1 MVFNDHWKQKG
12 QHAFLGA
19 SKYNWINYDADK
31 LASAYTGFLAAQRG
45 TELHNFAAMCIKL
58 RQKLPRSKKTLNS
71 YVNDAIGYGMTPE
84 QVLYFSDNCFG
95 TADAICFEEK
105 DSILR
110 IHDLKTGIT
119 PAHMEQLFVY
129 NALFCLEYKVKPKD
143 IFIEDRIYQCDE
155 VIVATP
161 DPNDISIIM
170 SKIIEFDKVI
180 NRIKTEVSS
189 T

>member
-1 MVFNDHWKQKG
+1 
-12 QHAFLGA
+12 
-19 SKYNWINYDADK
+19 
-31 LASAYTGFLAAQRG
+31 
-45 TELHNFAAMCIKL
+45 
-58 RQKLPRSKKTLNS
+58 
-71 YVNDAIGYGMTPE
+71 
-84 QVLYFSDNCFG
+84 
-95 TADAICFEEK
+95 
-105 DSILR
+105 
-110 IHDLKTGIT
+110 
-119 PAHMEQLFVY
+119 MEQLFIY